1 MEVIDLARAN
11 GVVLL
16 CLPPHCSH
24 KQPLDVSFMK
34 PLSIYYDQE
43 LEKWLRN
50 HPGRVVTTFQV
61 AELFGIAY
69 TKAATA
75 QTTINGFKK
84 TGLFPTNRDIFEPH
98 DFAPCQPTNIDS
110 GKNDQL
116 NESAFVIE
124 VLTDLPSNKLAEKS
138 DSQLLTLMQTP
149 QSQPISTQES
159 NQAVR
164 ENETMECNPNASHTH
179 SPVASTYISPYAI
192 APPPKASTRPRRKPK
207 TRRGFA
213 AVLTSSPY
221 KAHLHN
227 IKKAKAKHIDIKC
240 KKLTTLK
247 KAKLQSKLKG
257 AQTTTFKK
265 SLTTTYSKQEEDA
278 QCIYCWE
285 KWSETSHDGMIQCTI
300 CLNWAHFKCA
310 GIEED
315 DLEFVCDLC

>member
-1 MEVIDLARAN
+1 MNMEVIDLARAN

-24 KQPLDVSFMK
+24 KMQPLDASFMK

-43 LEKWLRN
+43 LEKWLCN
-50 HPGRVVTTFQV
+50 HLGRVVTTFQV

-75 QTTINGFKK
+75 QTAINGFKK

-98 DFAPCQPTNIDS
+98 DFAPCQPTNINS
-110 GKNDQL
+110 GNNDQL
-116 NESAFVIE
+116 NESAFVTEI
-124 VLTDLPSNKLAEKS
+124 LIDLPSNKFADKS
-138 DSQLLTLMQTP
+138 DYQLLTLMQTP

-159 NQAVR
+159 NQAGR
-164 ENETMECNPNASHTH
+164 ENETIECNPNASHTH
-179 SPVASTYISPYAI
+179 SPVASTHISPYAI

-207 TRRGFA
+207 ARRGFA

-227 IKKAKAKHIDIKC
+227 IKKAKAKDIDIKC

-247 KAKLQSKLKG
+247 KQSYRASLKVH
-257 AQTTTFKK
+257 
-265 SLTTTYSKQEEDA
+265 KQ
-278 QCIYCWE
+278 QLLR
-285 KWSETSHDGMIQCTI
+285 K
-300 CLNWAHFKCA
+300 
-310 GIEED
+310 
-315 DLEFVCDLC
+315 V

>member
-1 MEVIDLARAN
+1 M
-11 GVVLL
+11 
-16 CLPPHCSH
+16 
-24 KQPLDVSFMK
+24 
-34 PLSIYYDQE
+34 
-43 LEKWLRN
+43 
-50 HPGRVVTTFQV
+50 VTTFQV
-61 AELFGIAY
+61 AELFGITY

-75 QTTINGFKK
+75 QTVINRFKK
-84 TGLFPTNRDIFEPH
+84 TGLFPTNRDIFEPY
-98 DFAPCQPTNIDS
+98 DFAPCHPTNIDS

-124 VLTDLPSNKLAEKS
+124 ILTELPSNKFAEKS
-138 DSQLLTLMQTP
+138 DSQLLTLLQTP

-159 NQAVR
+159 NQAGR

-192 APPPKASTRPRRKPK
+192 APSPKPSTRPRGKPK

-227 IKKAKAKHIDIKC
+227 IKKVKAKDIDIKC
-240 KKLTTLK
+240 KKLMALK

-257 AQTTTFKK
+257 SQTTTFKK
-265 SLTTTYSKQEEDA
+265 SLTTTYSNQEEDA

-285 KWSETSHDGMIQCTI
+285 KWSETSHDGMIQCTV

-315 DLEFVCDLC
+315 VLEFVCNLC